1 MINSNQFLLD
11 SGFWGFFYKI
21 LTPVEW
27 LQTWVMKLVHDFL
40 VLLGMNEIGVSWVIS
55 IICLVLLVQACIFPL
70 FYKQMK
76 SMRKLQALQ
85 PKMQRIQNKYKGKKD
100 QASKEALQ
108 REMMKLYQDND
119 ANPAGSCLPLL
130 IQSPV
135 FMSMF
140 YTLSAIP
147 YIASGVKKES
157 LGAFDQATAQQFTQT
172 DVFGIV
178 SVTDNFTSAA
188 IAGKIVIG
196 VFVFLMCFCL
206 WFTTYFSMKRNMN
219 PEAMVGQAAMMQKS
233 MLWLF
238 PIMYIFSGIAMPFAV
253 LVYWLT
259 NNVCNLGRTI
269 WQSYAFPTP
278 GSPAAKAKEE
288 RDHTRENARRA
299 KAGLPSLE
307 EEELAKAKAVAE
319 QREAQGYQRVQPQR
333 KNRSAR
339 KK

>member
-1 MINSNQFLLD
+1 MTNPNQFFLD
-11 SGFWGFFYKI
+11 SGFWGFFYKL

-27 LQTWVMKLVHDFL
+27 LQTWILKLVHDFM
-40 VLLGMNEIGVSWVIS
+40 VMLGMNDIGVSWVIA
-55 IICLVLLVQACIFPL
+55 IICLVLVVQICIFPL

-76 SMRKLQALQ
+76 SMRKMQALA
-85 PKMQRIQNKYKGKKD
+85 PKMQRIQNKYKGKTD
-100 QASKEALQ
+100 QASKEALS

-147 YIASGVKKES
+147 YIANGVRGP
-157 LGAFDQATAQQFTQT
+157 LGAFDKATAQQFTET

-178 SVTDNFTSAA
+178 SVTDNLTSASMG
-188 IAGKIVIG
+188 GKIVIG
-196 VFVFLMCFCL
+196 TFVFLMCFCL
-206 WFTTYFSMKRNMN
+206 WFTTYFSMKRNTPAASMN
-219 PEAMVGQAAMMQKS
+219 KQQESMQKM

-238 PIMYIFSGIAMPFAV
+238 PVMYIFSGVTMPFAV

-259 NNVCNLGRTI
+259 NNVCNLLRTI
-269 WQSYAFPTP
+269 WQVTNFPTP
-278 GSPAAKAKEE
+278 GSPAAADKEK
-288 RDHTRENARRA
+288 RDHRIENARRE

-307 EEELAKAKAVAE
+307 EEALVKAKEEAE
-319 QREAQGYQRVQPQR
+319 RKATQGFQRQQPQR
-333 KNRSAR
+333 KR
-339 KK
+339 KKK